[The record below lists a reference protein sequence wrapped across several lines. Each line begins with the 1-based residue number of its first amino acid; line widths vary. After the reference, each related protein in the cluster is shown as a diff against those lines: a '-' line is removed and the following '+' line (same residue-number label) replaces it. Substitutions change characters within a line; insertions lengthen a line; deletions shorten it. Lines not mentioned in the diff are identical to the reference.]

1 VESVGQALLWLTSDE
16 ASRGLP
22 FLGLRRS
29 RGGRSEAY
37 EEHFLLPDDR
47 VALLTSKSMLLVIA
61 PTFAQ
66 LHASAEGGK
75 YPSCPDGWVTQW
87 QMLCH
92 IPTAVHM

>member
-1 VESVGQALLWLTSDE
+1 MLVFLVAVQARVEECGQALLWLTSDE

-22 FLGLRRS
+22 FLGLRRA

-66 LHASAEGGK
+66 LHASAEGGER
-75 YPSCPDGWVTQW
+75 PSLRCE
-87 QMLCH
+87 LSH
-92 IPTAVHM
+92 